1 MTDRGVNNLLKLIVN
16 THEES
21 HGCLDC
27 ETCNTHF
34 DCLAEQVALGAS
46 MDEVLIPAV
55 EAHLKCCKDC
65 REEFEALLAVV
76 RAEISGDITHETE

>member
-1 MTDRGVNNLLKLIVN
+1 MTEHGVNNLLKLIVD

-34 DCLAEQVALGAS
+34 ECLAEQIALGAS
-46 MDEVLIPAV
+46 MGEILPSV
-55 EAHLKCCKDC
+55 EAHLQCCSDC

-76 RAEISGDITHETE
+76 RAEMRGDITHQTE